1 MPGEYNARNAAMAAL
16 ASALAQAAAEG
27 REPDLDGN
35 PFAAAGLPPFE
46 KCQGVKRRQEILVDR
61 DDLVVLS
68 DFAHHPTAISGA
80 LRSLR
85 ARWPDHHLVACFEPR
100 SNTAVTNVFQ
110 DAFTEALGAA
120 DEILLGEIHRAERID
135 PSDRLDGQAMIS
147 QLQEQGR
154 TAEAFSTNQALGE
167 SLLARNFESEGKTL
181 LVFLSNGSFDGVIGK
196 VAGQFLEK

>member
-1 MPGEYNARNAAMAAL
+1 MREARW
-16 ASALAQAAAEG
+16 G
-27 REPDLDGN
+27 RN
-35 PFAAAGLPPFE
+35 PFAATGLPPFE
-46 KCQGVKRRQEILVDR
+46 KCQGVKRRQEILVER

-85 ARWPDHHLVACFEPR
+85 ARWPDHRLVACFEPR

-110 DAFTEALGAA
+110 DAFTEALAVA

-135 PSDRLDGQAMIS
+135 PADRLDGQAMILK
-147 QLQEQGR
+147 LQEQGR
-154 TAEAFSTNQALGE
+154 AAEAFPTNEALGE

-196 VAGQFLEK
+196 VVSCFG